1 MFIATLF
8 LVAKRQKQPK
18 YPPAEKLD
26 KQNVIYL
33 PKGIL
38 FSYKKGCSSDTCY
51 NMINIC

>member
-18 YPPAEKLD
+18 YPFTEEVD
-26 KQNVIYL
+26 KQNAIYL

-38 FSYKKGCSSDTCY
+38 FSYKKDAVLIHATT
-51 NMINIC
+51 